1 MKPRTSCAKGPA
13 RTQVFVD
20 TSGWIALAVEDD
32 VHHEEVAA
40 LYAQLLKR
48 HLLVTTNLVVAETHI
63 TLRRRVGHRAAISFV
78 ELVEVSPRIQRVF
91 STDEVENEALSILR
105 ECADQSFS
113 YTDAVSFVVMR
124 NLRIAQALA
133 FDAHF
138 RTMGFELL
146 P

>member
-1 MKPRTSCAKGPA
+1 MNPGTSYAKRPA
-13 RTQVFVD
+13 RAQVFVD

-40 LYAQLLKR
+40 LYPQLLKR

-63 TLRRRVGHRAAISFV
+63 TLRRRLGHRAAISFA
-78 ELVEVSPRIQRVF
+78 ELVEASPRIRRVF
-91 STDEVENEALSILR
+91 STVEVENEALSILKAY
-105 ECADQSFS
+105 ADQTFS

-124 NLRIAQALA
+124 RLKIAQALS